1 MSRDVAIQAS
11 AKLSGDWSA
20 PEYAKTLSKEVLQ
33 ELLPRY
39 PKLDPLVRMR
49 LLLSIMSLPAEVK
62 SSMQQELEALSAA
75 VKVDKEEWVGVI
87 GRAVG
92 SFDGQLDLAAVMK
105 GSSAVRETLR
115 DLKLRADKGKTAGVR
130 PLEEAYLSR
139 RLQAAARGGTADD
152 TGHSHFKL
160 REGVVAASAAL
171 AQPAAN
177 AEAAAKLASA
187 AAANAVAGP
196 APSTPPP
203 DTAATAHRHPSDMA
217 AHSLGARSGGM
228 GDMFRS
234 ARPVHVGTNRPVL
247 GGAASAGGL
256 ERGDRKGMQRTAKA
270 KLIDVN
276 EVRALQQQS
285 HPQASSA
292 SQASDHGERGAH
304 APGSGGAR
312 SSHEQ
317 EAELEE
323 GEVAEEG
330 ELPMPAAQL
339 AKRFRLHGPPKAHQP
354 YREQWPHNGPPPFSP
369 PRYQDAHLSPSH
381 SRQTE
386 EHAPKHSAYATY
398 NGGSAPTWQDFDAPG
413 MDHARNS
420 HTHHK
425 RHSMD

>member
-62 SSMQQELEALSAA
+62 SSMQQELQALSAA

-115 DLKLRADKGKTAGVR
+115 DLKLRADKGKTAGMR
-130 PLEEAYLSR
+130 PLEEAYLSK
-139 RLQAAARGGTADD
+139 RLQTAARGSTADD

-160 REGVVAASAAL
+160 REGVAAASAAL

-187 AAANAVAGP
+187 AAANAVAGS
-196 APSTPPP
+196 APSLPPP
-203 DTAATAHRHPSDMA
+203 DTAGTSHRHPSDTV
-217 AHSLGARSGGM
+217 AHSLGARSSGGM

-247 GGAASAGGL
+247 GGAASGGVL

-285 HPQASSA
+285 HPQAPSA
-292 SQASDHGERGAH
+292 SQTSDHGERGTNVL
-304 APGSGGAR
+304 GSGGAR
-312 SSHEQ
+312 STHEQ
-317 EAELEE
+317 DAELEE

-330 ELPMPAAQL
+330 ELPMPAAQP
-339 AKRFRLHGPPKAHQP
+339 AKRFRLHGPPKAHQS
-354 YREQWPHNGPPPFSP
+354 YRQQWPHNGPPPFSP
-369 PRYQDAHLSPSH
+369 PRYQEGHLSPGH
-381 SRQTE
+381 SRHIE
-386 EHAPKHSAYATY
+386 EHAHKHSTY
-398 NGGSAPTWQDFDAPG
+398 TTHNGRSASTWQDLDAPEL
-413 MDHARNS
+413 DHSRNP
-420 HTHHK
+420 HTH
-425 RHSMD
+425 R